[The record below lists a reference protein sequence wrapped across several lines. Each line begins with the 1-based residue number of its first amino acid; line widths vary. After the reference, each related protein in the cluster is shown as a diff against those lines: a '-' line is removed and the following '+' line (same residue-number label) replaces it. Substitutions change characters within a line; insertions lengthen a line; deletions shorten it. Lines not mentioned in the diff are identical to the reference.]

1 MRSNPLLRFREQT
14 SELDACFQVNRIQP
28 DNVVLITNRTVE
40 GCPPGSFEDIDWA
53 PVNFEAAHESK
64 YLTVSKSSIGWF
76 GGWVLA

>member
-1 MRSNPLLRFREQT
+1 
-14 SELDACFQVNRIQP
+14 
-28 DNVVLITNRTVE
+28 VE
-40 GCPPGSFEDIDWA
+40 GFKTCPPGSFEDIDWA